1 MSDKNIFKDKIES
14 LVLIDIDGYSS
25 VTIWDAEINN
35 KYPVIGIQVEYLDG
49 ESKMSLIPKS
59 FIPQIIE
66 HLTKILLTKTS
77 LSKN

>member
-1 MSDKNIFKDKIES
+1 MSDKNILKDKIES

-35 KYPVIGIQVEYLDG
+35 EYPVIGIQVEYLDG
-49 ESKMSLIPKS
+49 ENKMSLIPKS

>member
-1 MSDKNIFKDKIES
+1 MADENIFKDKIES

-25 VTIWDAEINN
+25 VTIWDAELSNN
-35 KYPVIGIQVEYLDG
+35 YPVIGIQIEYLDG